1 MDLARPLVDHAFL
14 SFCLSVSRYICIDWD
29 SMASGVRGRFDE
41 AQKAQRRFFIVFYMK
56 DLLAWRGGVVQLYF
70 PILCYI
76 FIKSWS
82 LTS

>member
-41 AQKAQRRFFIVFYMK
+41 AQKAQRRFFIFFYMK

-70 PILCYI
+70 QILCYI
-76 FIKSWS
+76 FIESRS